1 MPKNNKR
8 KSNIKSS
15 IMKKALQVV
24 ELFRLIFILP
34 FKIFKG
40 RKKQAYKKIKQQMIS
55 VNLL

>member
-1 MPKNNKR
+1 
-8 KSNIKSS
+8 
-15 IMKKALQVV
+15 MKKALQVV